1 MASQFQNR
9 LVGTLVLVSLG
20 VIFLPDVFDGEK
32 THYQE
37 NFQAIPLQEEFDQ
50 DLLTTELNR
59 PKKADSYQPSPVDSA
74 VSQPSPVDI
83 AVSQPPPVDI
93 AVAQPPPVD
102 TTGSPPP
109 KKTEIAVKEGYK
121 DSAWVIRLGAFRNID
136 NAQSLVTKLRNKG
149 YPAQLMPPHIKAGEL
164 ARVEIGPD
172 LSKEKLAAMTAD
184 IESLTGLTGQLL
196 RFNPLN
202 P

>member
-59 PKKADSYQPSPVDSA
+59 PKKADSYQPSPVDIA
-74 VSQPSPVDI
+74 VSQPPPVDI
-83 AVSQPPPVDI
+83 AVSQPPPVD
-93 AVAQPPPVD
+93 
-102 TTGSPPP
+102 TTVTPPPP
-109 KKTEIAVKEGYK
+109 KKTEIAVKEGYQ